1 MLQDIMGK
9 HKTRWHAFY
18 TWCLGGFNIG
28 WDLGQGL
35 LNFLPQGFL
44 GLLLPIEKDSKLF
57 ELPLLLNKL
66 VGPIVG
72 SVFAVIALIPAII
85 EGLLFKRP
93 YKKFNDQWS
102 TALVDK
108 YGVRMFW
115 GAMAVSVAALIGLFA
130 GYLPIAVNTALIL
143 PITLSYIAIALAGV
157 SSALFNLYG
166 SMTKLYVYR
175 TKSIDWQYT
184 LKGLVNIQLDKAD
197 EVKDPLNKEF
207 IYETEK
213 MSALYDEAYAQ
224 IVQQTN
230 QAPTLSSI
238 NRLGVLSYYELQK
251 DQSDFLTRIT
261 HDKKY
266 ASNGSKLIAIEER
279 HRTFETKYKA
289 LT

>member
-1 MLQDIMGK
+1 MLQDIMDK
-9 HKTRWHAFY
+9 NKTRWHAFY
-18 TWCLGGFNIG
+18 TWCFGGFNIG

-57 ELPLLLNKL
+57 ELPTLLNKL
-66 VGPIVG
+66 LGPLLGAAFV
-72 SVFAVIALIPAII
+72 VVALIPAIV
-85 EGLLFKRP
+85 EGLIFKRP

-115 GAMAVSVAALIGLFA
+115 GALAASVVALIGLFA
-130 GYLPIAVNTALIL
+130 GYLPIAANTAMML

-197 EVKDPLNKEF
+197 EVKEPLNKEF

-230 QAPTLSSI
+230 QAPTLSGI
-238 NRLGVLSYYELQK
+238 NRLGVLSYYDLQK
-251 DQSDFLTRIT
+251 DQSDFLTLIT

-266 ASNGSKLIAIEER
+266 AANAAKLNAIEER
-279 HRTFETKYKA
+279 HKIFESKYKVLA
-289 LT
+289 